1 MLRCVP
7 KKSRVRRAGTVLP
20 SPAELTTCDVMP
32 RQSSPAHDWC
42 FTINNPRR
50 RDYKRVQS
58 WQYNYLVYQLEL
70 GEQGTP
76 HIQGFVQFTTK
87 QRLKALKKVHR
98 TAHWEP
104 RRGSAYQAAHYC
116 KKPETGCDCH
126 HCLAAVDVP
135 RPQLIFESGTISAP
149 AGEKLNSVAM
159 TIKKRGLCAAIEAY
173 PTHYMGMTRGMQAL
187 ATFYS
192 PRRSW
197 RPVVTVLYGQ
207 PGSGKTRYAMLGPSP
222 YVQADYP
229 SKGSQFFFGDYRPDQ
244 HETLVFDDFYGQMPY
259 STWLRVCDR
268 YPMEVH
274 TKGGFHQLLTH
285 NIVFTSNRGPREWYP
300 KVFADLDRWQAF
312 DRRIDNVIVFTEYGY
327 QIKKGNLPWPLPHLD
342 PLNSDQ
348 VLMNPAIL
356 HLLQNQPQVPHHDP
370 ADGKSPSPYLASL
383 P

>member
-1 MLRCVP
+1 
-7 KKSRVRRAGTVLP
+7 
-20 SPAELTTCDVMP
+20 MP

-116 KKPETGCDCH
+116 KKPEIGCDCH
-126 HCLAAVDVP
+126 HCLAAADVQ

-229 SKGSQFFFGDYRPDQ
+229 SKGSQFFFGDYRPDH

-259 STWLRVCDR
+259 TTWLRVCDR

-274 TKGGFHQLLTH
+274 TKGAFHQLLVH

-300 KVFADLDRWQAF
+300 KIFADLDRWQAF
-312 DRRIDNVIVFTEYGY
+312 DRRIDNIIVFTEYGY

-342 PLNSDQ
+342 PLNLDQ

-370 ADGKSPSPYLASL
+370 ADGKSPLPSPYLAN
-383 P
+383 PP